1 MADERPEDLESD
13 FVIGGDP
20 DRRGKLPEQPPA
32 AEPKAPRP
40 RAEAAM
46 PPDFIPSFDDQD
58 EAEPPAS
65 MQARG
70 AAASPAKPS
79 VEPSSGEVPP
89 EGTDETVIE
98 AGTGPGDEIMVRV
111 FFPRSAPPTETEATE
126 EAAPSP
132 QETEEDAR
140 RLAAPSEAGEV
151 VTPSRTA
158 PATPATRPTPSPA
171 VEDWQQT
178 AVPPSEP
185 QPLIRQ
191 RAGAE
196 RKGRRGLS
204 LAILLGLAVVFLLM
218 LAGASLVAWSVVT
231 GTLPAP
237 VGDLARLISG
247 QRPPIPLIGQMTR
260 EPTPVSGVI
269 IEPTSGPEGELEETP
284 EAQITFLPTLTSVP
298 TSTPVPPAT
307 VAPPTD
313 APTQA
318 APTRSTE
325 IVAIDGG
332 ILLGGVEM
340 ALVPGGSFEMGDS
353 SEGPIHAVTLSAY
366 YIDRYEVTNQ
376 QWSECV
382 AAGACP
388 EPSSTADYLGGP
400 YYGVDA
406 FASYPVIYVNWYNAD
421 AYCRWRGAR
430 LPTEA
435 EWEMAARWNPETGA
449 VTAYPWGDEWDPTR
463 LNFCDASCAL
473 GSGDPTIDD
482 GWPQTAPVGSFPG
495 GASAVGVLDMSGN
508 VAEWVSDWYQP
519 DYYAL
524 SPASDPPGPVS
535 GTQRVVRGGAWGVA
549 RPDLLRS
556 ARRAQFEPT
565 AQGPGVGL
573 RCAISASV
581 VNR

>member
-13 FVIGGDP
+13 FVIGGSP
-20 DRRGKLPEQPPA
+20 GRGDRPPEQPPT
-32 AEPKAPRP
+32 AEPEVPGLG
-40 RAEAAM
+40 AEAAM
-46 PPDFIPSFDDQD
+46 PPDFIPSFDDQE

-65 MQARG
+65 VQAGG
-70 AAASPAKPS
+70 AAASPAEPP
-79 VEPSSGEVPP
+79 VEPPTGEAPP
-89 EGTDETVIE
+89 EGTDETVVE
-98 AGTGPGDEIMVRV
+98 ADAGPGDEVMVRV
-111 FFPRSAPPTETEATE
+111 FFPRSAPPVEAIE
-126 EAAPSP
+126 EPAPSP
-132 QETEEDAR
+132 QKAEEDAR
-140 RLAAPSEAGEV
+140 RPAAAPEVGEA
-151 VTPSRTA
+151 VTLTRP
-158 PATPATRPTPSPA
+158 TPATRPTPSPA
-171 VEDWQQT
+171 AGDWQE
-178 AVPPSEP
+178 AAAPPGEP

-191 RAGAE
+191 GAGAA
-196 RKGRRGLS
+196 RRGRRGLS
-204 LAILLGLAVVFLLM
+204 LAILLVLAVVFLLM

-237 VGDLARLISG
+237 VGDLTRLISG
-247 QRPPIPLIGQMTR
+247 QRPPIPFIGQATR
-260 EPTPVSGVI
+260 EPTPASGVI
-269 IEPTSGPEGELEETP
+269 IEPTPGPGGELEGTP
-284 EAQITFLPTLTSVP
+284 EVQITFLPTLTSVP

-313 APTQA
+313 ASTQV
-318 APTRSTE
+318 APSRPTE
-325 IVAIDGG
+325 IVAIEGG

-353 SEGPIHAVTLSAY
+353 SEGPVHTVTLSAY

-376 QWSECV
+376 QWLECV
-382 AAGACP
+382 TAGACP
-388 EPSSTADYLGGP
+388 EPSSAADYLGEP

-406 FASYPVIYVNWYNAD
+406 FANYPVIYVNWYNAD

-473 GSGDPTIDD
+473 GGGDLTTDD
-482 GWPQTAPVGSFPG
+482 GWPQTAPVGSFPD

-508 VAEWVSDWYQP
+508 VAEWVADWYQA

-524 SPASDPPGPVS
+524 SPASDPPGSAS